1 MNNEQVAV
9 LKRTIAK
16 GCSDDEFAL
25 FLQVCQRTQL
35 DPFAKQICPVPR
47 WDKKEGR
54 NVMQIQ
60 VQIDGLRV
68 LAQRTGQYGGSDR
81 PLFDEGLTLFEHLQ
95 TKRGK
100 PQTCAIT
107 VYRLVGGQKC
117 AFTAEITWDDFYP
130 GQKNGFMWD
139 SKPYQMISKAVESQA
154 LRKAFQLELANLQTP
169 EESPIVIPTRG
180 QLSRSD
186 DWFDAQRQFR
196 EATSVEAV
204 QTLAAQVADR
214 IPVGAYAIDREASI
228 ARERI
233 AMRTVLAPV
242 QTEKTIPTVTYTT
255 EQQRINFFINRTGT
269 ELDKIKEIVTRL
281 QLPESSAQMDASQT
295 QMLIVEMLTEWAI
308 GGQWL
313 DRQVVTGLLSKSI
326 GRSKTDQELWEDFA
340 LSIESYELENK
351 ESR

>member
-35 DPFAKQICPVPR
+35 DPFAKQICPVAR

-60 VQIDGLRV
+60 VQIDGFRV

-81 PLFDEGLTLFEHLQ
+81 PLFDEGLTLYQHIQ
-95 TKRGK
+95 AKRGK

-107 VYRLVGGQKC
+107 VYRLVGGQRC

-130 GQKNGFMWD
+130 GQKQGFMWD
-139 SKPYQMISKAVESQA
+139 SKPYQMMSKAVESQA

-196 EATSVEAV
+196 EATSVEAIE
-204 QTLAAQVADR
+204 TLVAQVADR
-214 IPVGAYAIDREASI
+214 VPVGAYAIDREASI

-233 AMRTVLAPV
+233 AMRT
-242 QTEKTIPTVTYTT
+242 TSTSTTPTTT
-255 EQQRINFFINRTGT
+255 RTNEQQRINFFINLTGT
-269 ELDKIKEIVTRL
+269 ELNKIREIVARL
-281 QLPESSAQMDASQT
+281 QLPKLSVEMNENQAQL
-295 QMLIVEMLTEWAI
+295 LIVEMLIEWAI
-308 GGQWL
+308 GGEWL
-313 DRQVVTGLLSKSI
+313 DRQVVTRLLSRSI
-326 GRSKTDQELWEDFA
+326 EQTKTDQELWNDFN
-340 LSIESYELENK
+340 LSIQSYELENK